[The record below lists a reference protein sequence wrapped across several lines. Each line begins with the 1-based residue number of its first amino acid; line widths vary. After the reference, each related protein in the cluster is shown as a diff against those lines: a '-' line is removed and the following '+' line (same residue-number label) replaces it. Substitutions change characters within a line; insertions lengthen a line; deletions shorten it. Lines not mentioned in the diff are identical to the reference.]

1 MSLLPA
7 KEVCLVLLSL
17 VFLYN
22 CNTKLGDEGVS
33 GNIQPKDEVLSTFFR
48 NDFVLKTTT
57 MLYDTVLSN
66 YSPRRLI
73 VGRYEDP
80 IFGVVEVNTFTQFDL
95 SNKYYSSFGP
105 NTKLDSI
112 LLYVTF
118 TSTGFNYS
126 YGQKGAT
133 QKIYIH
139 RLSKSIDRTVSYTTK
154 SSLDYNPV
162 PLGILEFTNS
172 VYDSLKLDNS
182 LGQAF
187 IDSVDRF
194 ANIESFQS
202 FFKGLAI
209 INDPTNTSVWGI
221 GNLRIKLFYHNY
233 YALNNLKVNGFA
245 DILMSKEIIY
255 SSFNQIKHT
264 RSSGQL
270 ASLQNSYDSLT
281 ATQTQNTC
289 YLQSYGEVGTVV
301 KFPFIDT
308 LIKSVDG
315 KILVDRADLVIKPV
329 TDVSYPP
336 PPYLLV
342 YELNSD
348 GKIRRPNGI
357 TAYLQNEIF
366 GIFGNGSRLFIPYN
380 IQKQEYRITLTTYMQ
395 ALIDKNLRKPNYGL
409 FIIGTDDVLTTSN
422 NQYLFYSNVNRAI
435 FYNDLSKANNI
446 KLDLYYS
453 PYK

>member
-154 SSLDYNPV
+154 SS
-162 PLGILEFTNS
+162 
-172 VYDSLKLDNS
+172 
-182 LGQAF
+182 
-187 IDSVDRF
+187 
-194 ANIESFQS
+194 
-202 FFKGLAI
+202 
-209 INDPTNTSVWGI
+209 
-221 GNLRIKLFYHNY
+221 
-233 YALNNLKVNGFA
+233 
-245 DILMSKEIIY
+245 
-255 SSFNQIKHT
+255 
-264 RSSGQL
+264 
-270 ASLQNSYDSLT
+270 
-281 ATQTQNTC
+281 
-289 YLQSYGEVGTVV
+289 
-301 KFPFIDT
+301 
-308 LIKSVDG
+308 
-315 KILVDRADLVIKPV
+315 
-329 TDVSYPP
+329 
-336 PPYLLV
+336 
-342 YELNSD
+342 
-348 GKIRRPNGI
+348 
-357 TAYLQNEIF
+357 
-366 GIFGNGSRLFIPYN
+366 
-380 IQKQEYRITLTTYMQ
+380 
-395 ALIDKNLRKPNYGL
+395 
-409 FIIGTDDVLTTSN
+409 
-422 NQYLFYSNVNRAI
+422 
-435 FYNDLSKANNI
+435 
-446 KLDLYYS
+446 
-453 PYK
+453 